1 MRHRDSLPDVNVAL
15 LCISTTPEHNLD
27 VRENGLR
34 DEELANQLDIFCHMC
49 FGMDRFVNWQLHLR
63 TYNQSGK
70 NKPGLNMT
78 VSNVPIWT
86 YKFGMLL
93 FHHYYREFIANLN
106 MAFLLL
112 AQISIAV
119 ARCQTKNSLKNY
131 VISHANSKSGKLG
144 KSEYP

>member
-1 MRHRDSLPDVNVAL
+1 MRHRDSLLDVNVAL

-27 VRENGLR
+27 VRENGFR
-34 DEELANQLDIFCHMC
+34 D
-49 FGMDRFVNWQLHLR
+49 
-63 TYNQSGK
+63 
-70 NKPGLNMT
+70 MT

-112 AQISIAV
+112 VQISIAV
-119 ARCQTKNSLKNY
+119 ARCKTKNSLKNY
-131 VISHANSKSGKLG
+131 VINHADSKSRKLAFHRPQWG
-144 KSEYP
+144 DIAHFGNHCSKSTQTKKEETEMMEENDTS